1 MHERAHPKRA
11 RRAIIAVLSTTTLI
25 AALAACSGSDENPD
39 DGSDA
44 VDEPVELRIAWS
56 GSEDRT
62 QRTQEALDLYTEL
75 NPNVTI
81 EVEYTTS
88 TNFWDRLT
96 TQVAGGNAPDIIQM
110 SGQILAQYASNQVLL
125 PMDDIIGDA
134 ISVEGW
140 DEGLLEAQTIDGVLY
155 GVPPGVDGHAMMYDA
170 TKLEELGIEP
180 PADDWTWED
189 FAEITTA
196 ISAAAGD
203 GYYGSEDGGPQ
214 YEVLQTFL
222 AQRGKLLF
230 DEDGQLGFDEQDLT
244 DIWTM
249 FTDLRL
255 AGATVPPD
263 LQTAQGAN
271 PENSGVVQ
279 GYAAFDF
286 TTSSQY
292 TNFVGLSPNKVDM
305 VTYPFADD
313 GEPGQ
318 IWRSG
323 LAWSITRTS
332 PDVDEAAKLIDFLV
346 NDSEAGAILQTTR
359 GVPAAPQI
367 REEVREQVDEV
378 EVRSFEYLDTI
389 LEFGATATPIF
400 PPGFGDVRDL
410 YQRLYYEVAFERLT
424 IEQAVEQFF
433 AEAPGYLA

>member
-1 MHERAHPKRA
+1 M
-11 RRAIIAVLSTTTLI
+11 
-25 AALAACSGSDENPD
+25 
-39 DGSDA
+39 
-44 VDEPVELRIAWS
+44 
-56 GSEDRT
+56 
-62 QRTQEALDLYTEL
+62 
-75 NPNVTI
+75 
-81 EVEYTTS
+81 
-88 TNFWDRLT
+88 
-96 TQVAGGNAPDIIQM
+96 
-110 SGQILAQYASNQVLL
+110 
-125 PMDDIIGDA
+125 
-134 ISVEGW
+134 
-140 DEGLLEAQTIDGVLY
+140 
-155 GVPPGVDGHAMMYDA
+155 
-170 TKLEELGIEP
+170 
-180 PADDWTWED
+180 
-189 FAEITTA
+189 
-196 ISAAAGD
+196 
-203 GYYGSEDGGPQ
+203 
-214 YEVLQTFL
+214 
-222 AQRGKLLF
+222 
-230 DEDGQLGFDEQDLT
+230 
-244 DIWTM
+244 
-249 FTDLRL
+249 
-255 AGATVPPD
+255 PPD